1 MKKQLWNTGWGVAPG
16 VPSPFGMIF
25 GSEPKPVPVMLPQ
38 DAMIL
43 EERRPDAPS
52 GNQTGYY
59 PVNSYTYTKTFFA
72 PREWAR
78 RQITLEFE
86 GVMAKAAVYLNG
98 ELVAKNSYGYAQFF
112 ADLNPFLRY
121 GEENTLQALAISHEN
136 GSRWYPGAGIYRDV
150 WLYEGDLTHVEPEGV
165 RLTTERVED
174 CAVIR
179 TEIRIKNSAPEARK
193 LRVCAR
199 LVKDGQT
206 AAACESVVSML
217 SGEGT
222 AVQMRLYADEPKLW
236 SPEHPELY
244 TWQVDLLEGDALL
257 DSAEGSFG
265 IRTLTLDAR
274 RGLRINGV
282 ETKLRG
288 ACIHHDNGVIGAT
301 TLPDAEEFRLGKLKE
316 AGFNAIRSAHHP
328 AGKALLD
335 TCDRLGILVM
345 DEATDIWEA
354 PKNSA
359 DYFFDFVDEWPKT
372 LERMAAKDYNHP
384 SVILYSLGNEIGE
397 IGRRNGG
404 RRSREMA
411 NHLHALDPTRFV
423 TGAISGFLAMSD
435 RIGEMVDTMEQA
447 EKEIKQKASQGSEAL
462 NAAMS
467 KMSQARL
474 DAFSTSDGLSE
485 TMEEAACAWDVAG
498 YNYLTA
504 RHEFEHI
511 RHPERPVVGSET
523 YPPEIARLWD
533 IVTRN
538 AHVIG
543 DFTWTGY
550 DYLGEAGIASYHYT
564 PDRNEQGWYPDRL
577 AYSGD
582 ININGFRRP
591 VSYLREIAY
600 GLRKEPYIAVER
612 VDRFGQPDN
621 TNDWKYYDVI
631 ASWTLPGWE
640 GKPTAVHV
648 LSSSDEVELLQNG
661 VSLGRKPAGKASGY
675 DVAFPVS
682 YTPGEL
688 VAIGYTGGVEDGRFV
703 LQTAGAPEKLSVTAS
718 RDTICADGRGLCLLT
733 VDLLDS
739 VGIPSCWETRNVT
752 VQVEG
757 AAVLAGLGSAD
768 PSCAGSYQQAAW
780 PTYDG
785 RVLAA
790 VRSNGEAGDITVSLS
805 CEGCPDVSIRLKAE

>member
-1 MKKQLWNTGWGVAPG
+1 
-16 VPSPFGMIF
+16 
-25 GSEPKPVPVMLPQ
+25 
-38 DAMIL
+38 
-43 EERRPDAPS
+43 
-52 GNQTGYY
+52 
-59 PVNSYTYTKTFFA
+59 
-72 PREWAR
+72 
-78 RQITLEFE
+78 
-86 GVMAKAAVYLNG
+86 
-98 ELVAKNSYGYAQFF
+98 
-112 ADLNPFLRY
+112 
-121 GEENTLQALAISHEN
+121 
-136 GSRWYPGAGIYRDV
+136 
-150 WLYEGDLTHVEPEGV
+150 
-165 RLTTERVED
+165 
-174 CAVIR
+174 
-179 TEIRIKNSAPEARK
+179 
-193 LRVCAR
+193 
-199 LVKDGQT
+199 
-206 AAACESVVSML
+206 
-217 SGEGT
+217 
-222 AVQMRLYADEPKLW
+222 
-236 SPEHPELY
+236 
-244 TWQVDLLEGDALL
+244 
-257 DSAEGSFG
+257 
-265 IRTLTLDAR
+265 
-274 RGLRINGV
+274 
-282 ETKLRG
+282 
-288 ACIHHDNGVIGAT
+288 
-301 TLPDAEEFRLGKLKE
+301 
-316 AGFNAIRSAHHP
+316 
-328 AGKALLD
+328 
-335 TCDRLGILVM
+335 
-345 DEATDIWEA
+345 
-354 PKNSA
+354 
-359 DYFFDFVDEWPKT
+359 
-372 LERMAAKDYNHP
+372 
-384 SVILYSLGNEIGE
+384 
-397 IGRRNGG
+397 
-404 RRSREMA
+404 
-411 NHLHALDPTRFV
+411 
-423 TGAISGFLAMSD
+423 
-435 RIGEMVDTMEQA
+435 
-447 EKEIKQKASQGSEAL
+447 
-462 NAAMS
+462 MS

-631 ASWTLPGWE
+631 ASWTFPGWE

-682 YTPGEL
+682 YAPGEL

-703 LQTAGAPEKLSVTAS
+703 LQTAGASEKLSVTAS

-768 PSCAGSYQQAAW
+768 PSCEGSYQRAAW